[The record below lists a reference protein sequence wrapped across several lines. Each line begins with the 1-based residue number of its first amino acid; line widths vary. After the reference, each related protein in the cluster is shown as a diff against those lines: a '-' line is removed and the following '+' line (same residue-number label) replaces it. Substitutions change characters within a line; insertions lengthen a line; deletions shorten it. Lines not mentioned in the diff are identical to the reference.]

1 MVGLLHSMRE
11 HTTDL
16 LLTPRLDKTLILVEY
31 AIDREVGAHLWQHR
45 KNRQV
50 WRR

>member
-16 LLTPRLDKTLILVEY
+16 FLTPRLDKTLILY
-31 AIDREVGAHLWQHR
+31 AIDREVGAFMAA
-45 KNRQV
+45 
-50 WRR
+50 